1 MYARVMK
8 GLVKMAFAS
17 PLSRRRSNF
26 ALVIRISSDFDFALN
41 SSCCFESQLLECLCN
56 ILKFSSSLTKA
67 HLEKVDQLRFV
78 DARNCQN
85 FSSFSEKCPLFG
97 SFFHFS
103 IISPSIIY
111 YITVTIM
118 PLLTS

>member
-1 MYARVMK
+1 MYARVTM

-17 PLSRRRSNF
+17 RLSRRSSNF
-26 ALVIRISSDFDFALN
+26 ALVIRISFDLDFALN
-41 SSCCFESQLLECLCN
+41 SFCCFESQLPECLCN

-67 HLEKVDQLRFV
+67 HLEKVYQLRFAGV
-78 DARNCQN
+78 KNCQN